1 MIKNILLLIFV
12 SIFFVSCSNTK
23 NVDNK
28 ITNKTTQDTNKTQET
43 KSNKRTYI
51 RFASTQCPHCREEM
65 PVLEEF
71 YKKYKNKVNMQVIV
85 INKEKFPWNYTIPQD
100 ITNPITYE
108 QITWDTCQY
117 VPSYVIYDENKKII
131 EKGCWKKLT
140 FEELEQKLLITNKNN
155 MSKQTEWFKEWD
167 LWVILTT
174 TNWKIEIKIF
184 DKEVPKTALNFMVL
198 AQDWYYNN
206 TIFHRVI
213 NNFMIQWW
221 DPEGTW
227 MWGTSIY
234 WEKFEDEFSK
244 DLKNIRWAVSMANS
258 WPNTNGSQFFIN
270 QKDNPYLDY
279 KHSVFGQVV
288 NWLDVVDKIAKSK
301 TDSNDRPEKEI
312 KIIKAEVVKYEKWV
326 LKPYKIDKKAEL
338 EKIKKQ
344 EQEKQ
349 EANKNRQVKAWDK
362 IKVNYTLTLKENGEK
377 FDSSLDRW
385 TPFEFEVWAWQ
396 VIPWFDK
403 WVIGMKIWEKK
414 KLEIPPKEWYWEYS
428 PENIQEVPKSELQG
442 FVDAWYKL
450 EVWVKLPT
458 MYWELEIKEVKD
470 DTVKIDLN
478 HPLAWKDLIFDVEL
492 IWFEN

>member
-1 MIKNILLLIFV
+1 
-12 SIFFVSCSNTK
+12 
-23 NVDNK
+23 
-28 ITNKTTQDTNKTQET
+28 
-43 KSNKRTYI
+43 
-51 RFASTQCPHCREEM
+51 
-65 PVLEEF
+65 
-71 YKKYKNKVNMQVIV
+71 
-85 INKEKFPWNYTIPQD
+85 
-100 ITNPITYE
+100 
-108 QITWDTCQY
+108 
-117 VPSYVIYDENKKII
+117 
-131 EKGCWKKLT
+131 
-140 FEELEQKLLITNKNN
+140 
-155 MSKQTEWFKEWD
+155 
-167 LWVILTT
+167 
-174 TNWKIEIKIF
+174 
-184 DKEVPKTALNFMVL
+184 
-198 AQDWYYNN
+198 
-206 TIFHRVI
+206 
-213 NNFMIQWW
+213 
-221 DPEGTW
+221 

-470 DTVKIDLN
+470 DIVKIDLN